1 MFKWD
6 NVMRAWL
13 QRPVEREDQQ
23 PPLSGTGSPP
33 SPRSRDNNPLL
44 CIIKPRLPCESC
56 GDVQSRQHRQSF
68 CLDFDLSC
76 KNDCRHL
83 WNKVQ
88 LSSILN
94 WFSELVEKVYS
105 VVRSQNYSV
114 TLCAV
119 HANAGSSKALP
130 RYSLGQTTLHCNTVY
145 GTHGLTVPAP
155 RDHPALLCNR
165 PGSRCAQFFCSPT
178 GFAN

>member
-1 MFKWD
+1 MFSA
-6 NVMRAWL
+6 V
-13 QRPVEREDQQ
+13 
-23 PPLSGTGSPP
+23 
-33 SPRSRDNNPLL
+33 
-44 CIIKPRLPCESC
+44 
-56 GDVQSRQHRQSF
+56 SF

-145 GTHGLTVPAP
+145 GTHGLTVHRAPGPPCPTVQPARVSMRP
-155 RDHPALLCNR
+155 IFLLADWFCKLKSEPAEFLSISTQSELHILYLLQN
-165 PGSRCAQFFCSPT
+165 AQRKTNKS
-178 GFAN
+178 